1 MKELKVIKAWCD
13 SQIEYY
19 KKWENEKE
27 YNDAKNELQLLHTLS
42 KMLDSA
48 IEENQTPAG
57 SLVSRGSNIKWETP
71 DSED

>member
-19 KKWENEKE
+19 KQWESEKE
-27 YNDAKNELQLLHTLS
+27 YNDATNELRLLHTLS

-57 SLVSRGSNIKWETP
+57 SLVFRGSNIKWETP